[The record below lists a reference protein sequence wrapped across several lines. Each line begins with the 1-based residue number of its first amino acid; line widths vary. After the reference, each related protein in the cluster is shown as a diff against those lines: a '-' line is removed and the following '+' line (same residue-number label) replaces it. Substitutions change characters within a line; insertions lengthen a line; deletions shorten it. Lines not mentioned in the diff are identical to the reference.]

1 MAPSRPSNCTTDS
14 PIGLGRRGVR
24 VANTPRGASAK
35 GGVNTISGAVERG
48 IGRSDAEA
56 IFDTCAK
63 FAEYGFNK
71 SHSAPYALLT
81 YQTAYMK
88 ANYPVEFLAASM
100 TLDMGNTDK
109 LAEFRAEE
117 VEHRDTAIAAGAER
131 APAYPLLS
139 AAIRLGCR
147 VAIGLSER
155 I

>member
-1 MAPSRPSNCTTDS
+1 MPSQRDDF
-14 PIGLGRRGVR
+14 
-24 VANTPRGASAK
+24 
-35 GGVNTISGAVERG
+35 ISGAVERG
-48 IGRSDAEA
+48 IGRADAEV

-109 LAEFRAEE
+109 LAEFRAE
-117 VEHRDTAIAAGAER
+117 AQ
-131 APAYPLLS
+131 
-139 AAIRLGCR
+139 RLGLH
-147 VAIGLSER
+147 VAPPSVNQSSADF
-155 I
+155 